1 MNRVTAAVHE
11 VECGEVV
18 VQSTHTSIMQT
29 AQWCCLRRDGNSL
42 RGLPLAQRTAQ
53 GQSGVTLF
61 IRELV
66 RFEELPHC
74 RWRE

>member
-1 MNRVTAAVHE
+1 MDELTVNLA
-11 VECGEVV
+11 
-18 VQSTHTSIMQT
+18 
-29 AQWCCLRRDGNSL
+29 RRAHQPSGGLVDKDGL

-53 GQSGVTLF
+53 GQSGVTLL

-74 RWRE
+74 QRREDGLCLAHQVRH